1 MHAEVFGMQ
10 YIEESLYEGGHC
22 YANNIRDAFR
32 CVFNEDQMKYTN
44 KKKSFE
50 EYTLRRF
57 ESAWGRS
64 KKQLL
69 PLGLWSCSPTRKLFI
84 RQLVA
89 ELRMPSDWPPFGDDV
104 VAVKLDVNCVCPVYV
119 LYMFCICPVYV
130 LYMSCICPVYV
141 LYLSCICP
149 VLYVLYM
156 SCICPVYVLYI
167 MSFLT
172 YIYICVFT
180 DSLLRRVHSLV
191 QGDCTYWSKPI

>member
-1 MHAEVFGMQ
+1 MQ

-119 LYMFCICPVYV
+119 LYMSCICPVYV
-130 LYMSCICPVYV
+130 LYMSCICPQAV
-141 LYLSCICP
+141 
-149 VLYVLYM
+149 YM
-156 SCICPVYVLYI
+156 SCICPVYVLY
-167 MSFLT
+167 MSCLF
-172 YIYICVFT
+172 
-180 DSLLRRVHSLV
+180 VHQYACNRTSARTTVL
-191 QGDCTYWSKPI
+191 

>member
-1 MHAEVFGMQ
+1 MQ